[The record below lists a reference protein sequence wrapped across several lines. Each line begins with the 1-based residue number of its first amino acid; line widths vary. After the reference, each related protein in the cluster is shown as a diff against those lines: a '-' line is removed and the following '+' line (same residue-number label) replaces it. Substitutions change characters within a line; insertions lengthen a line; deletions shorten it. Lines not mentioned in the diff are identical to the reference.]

1 MSPLSSAADAKN
13 AEPDWDTINNPT
25 KLRRGRSTRRPNMK
39 KAIFAAL
46 AAMGISLATTALAP
60 VANAHTYLFQA
71 NQNEGANS

>member
-1 MSPLSSAADAKN
+1 
-13 AEPDWDTINNPT
+13 
-25 KLRRGRSTRRPNMK
+25 MK

-46 AAMGISLATTALAP
+46 AVLGISLATTALAP